1 MTASEVLC
9 TYRKRETTKSKE
21 ENKMKAI
28 TLNELIS
35 ELQKLSEYHG
45 SETVA
50 SIGTTSRGEF
60 NIRLDNG
67 EETTDNFTPQYRK

>member
-1 MTASEVLC
+1 MYLPK
-9 TYRKRETTKSKE
+9 RKTTKSQE

-45 SETVA
+45 SETVV
-50 SIGTTSRGEF
+50 SIGATSRGEF

-67 EETTDNFTPQYRK
+67 EETTDNFIPQYRK

>member
-1 MTASEVLC
+1 
-9 TYRKRETTKSKE
+9 
-21 ENKMKAI
+21 MKAI

-45 SETVA
+45 SETVV

>member
-1 MTASEVLC
+1 MYLPK
-9 TYRKRETTKSKE
+9 RKTTKFQE
-21 ENKMKAI
+21 ENKMKTI

-45 SETVA
+45 SETVV
-50 SIGTTSRGEF
+50 SIGATSRGNF

-67 EETTDNFTPQYRK
+67 EETTDNFISQYRK